1 MIANAKRTRLEKVNV
16 HNWHPYYAGYSES
29 FVRSVINNEIT
40 NLDQESIILDPWV
53 GSGTTGIVCQ
63 KLGFNCTGI
72 DVNKAMAVFSSAK
85 SSSLISQKST
95 LDEILSRIIDRARKT
110 RKKVDVSHL
119 HEIMSEE
126 LATKVIKLL
135 LAIKEEF
142 RHENK
147 HTVELN
153 PIESFFK
160 AVLLVTN
167 RKVMGYK
174 KGSNPTWFNK
184 TEPNQIVSFKTLTEC
199 FKKNYERMV
208 NDLTV
213 VFDGGDSR
221 EFHVFEASSTSLPV
235 PDSSVD
241 LIITSPPY
249 LTRIDYAVS
258 TQVELLLLSGKD
270 GYREV
275 RENTIGT
282 TTIHSQERRGKEEW
296 GQLCNNV
303 IDSIN
308 NHHSYAS
315 QNYYIKN
322 KVQYFDSTYRSLKEL
337 YRVMK
342 TNTAAYLVIQNS
354 YYKEIP
360 IDLPSIYREMA
371 INIGFSSS
379 KSMRKDDLRIT
390 MASINSKSKKYT
402 DNKVYYEEIIRL
414 KK

>member
-1 MIANAKRTRLEKVNV
+1 MIANAKRTPLERVNV
-16 HNWHPYYAGYSES
+16 HDWHPYYAGYSES
-29 FVRSVINNEIT
+29 FVRSVINKEIT
-40 NLDQESIILDPWV
+40 NLDQDSIILDPWV

-63 KLGFNCTGI
+63 KLGFNSIGV

-85 SSSLISQKST
+85 ASSLINQKQV
-95 LDEILSRIIDRARKT
+95 LDGCLSRIIDRARKS
-110 RKKVDVSHL
+110 RKKVDASHL
-119 HEIMSEE
+119 REIMSEE
-126 LATKVIKLL
+126 LGTKVIKLL
-135 LAIKEEF
+135 LSIKEEF
-142 RHENK
+142 RLEHSSTGK
-147 HTVELN
+147 LN

-184 TEPNQIVSFKTLTEC
+184 TEPNQRISFKTLAAC
-199 FKKNYERMV
+199 FQKNYEDMV
-208 NDLTV
+208 KDLDTV
-213 VFDGGDSR
+213 YNGIKISNFN
-221 EFHVFEASSTSLPV
+221 VFEASSTSLPV

-270 GYREV
+270 GYRDV

-282 TTIHSQERRGKEEW
+282 TAIYSQEKFGKKEW
-296 GQLCNNV
+296 GNLCNDV

-308 NHHSYAS
+308 NHYSYAS
-315 QNYYIKN
+315 QNYYVKN
-322 KVQYFDSTYRSLKEL
+322 KIQYFDSTYRSLKEL

-342 TNTAAYLVIQNS
+342 SNTSAYLVIQNS
-354 YYKEIP
+354 YYKEVP

-371 INIGFSSS
+371 VNIGFS
-379 KSMRKDDLRIT
+379 KTESMRKDDLRIT

-402 DNKVYYEEIIRL
+402 DNKVYYEEIIRI